1 MSLSESTT
9 WPSNQNMFHKIFTIG
24 SILCLASNRGVPKP
38 KQPTMCFIT
47 CVDLDKITDEI
58 NCNAVESHIQ
68 NFGQTPS
75 QLNLLDPHPP
85 CYPVENCWKPLI
97 YEPSIA
103 GHLRCHMPA
112 KQVANKRS
120 ENAKGAVLKLLVLP
134 DSVYAIYT
142 DMSVGTYHWNPH
154 YKSD

>member
-1 MSLSESTT
+1 
-9 WPSNQNMFHKIFTIG
+9 
-24 SILCLASNRGVPKP
+24 
-38 KQPTMCFIT
+38 MCFIT

-85 CYPVENCWKPLI
+85 CYPVKNCWKPLI
-97 YEPSIA
+97 YELSIA

-120 ENAKGAVLKLLVLP
+120 ENAKGAVLKLLILP
-134 DSVYAIYT
+134 DSVHIIGIHTLNPIDCAWTSYILFRVAI
-142 DMSVGTYHWNPH
+142 SARHVVP
-154 YKSD
+154 